1 MKTPRLL
8 TTTSALPNLFAA
20 LTGLTAAPLAA
31 LLFLTTLAALTAPTV
46 TVRAQTLTPVT
57 RFHPGQNPRAPYFD
71 ELLSG
76 FLQSASPAIPGGF
89 LQMPFVGTPV
99 WVYVGEKD
107 TTQFMA
113 YASGYEMA
121 EAQPPGKCR
130 ARLTR
135 YNIRAELTEHP
146 AFLEQLYTY
155 PDTTAEKGFLIDLDH
170 ALSGPGCEDMDV
182 VFIDKRTI
190 RAHRRTA
197 VAGNTSQPD
206 LYYYARFSHPFT
218 TWNVRR
224 ERVTLEN
231 GQKES
236 RCKVAFTFPLKP
248 GEQLKVISAVSA
260 LSTNEA
266 YACVEGH
273 RLATPFSDKRK
284 PLPPRDDTPL
294 LAQNEGGTPSGSA
307 SRRHGGTSTSRSKTG
322 GRPATGKP
330 EPASPY
336 AFIEITT
343 RQAPL
348 QAAFHA
354 AMNRLISLPAMKGV
368 TQADDFLQRL
378 AALYP
383 AAEPAP
389 DALATDTLLRSM
401 AQSMLKGES
410 QQVDA
415 TAQAAW
421 YVFNAIGFR
430 PVRQSPGTW
439 QVVRPVFNIVT
450 LHVGRGRRFMLH
462 TKRNL
467 PSRPIVGRATLQGTP
482 LPAGLTFTHEQLVR
496 GGIMEITCSEANL

>member
-1 MKTPRLL
+1 MPKADMKTLRHLTPTAVLAVL
-8 TTTSALPNLFAA
+8 TTVPTAA
-20 LTGLTAAPLAA
+20 LLAA
-31 LLFLTTLAALTAPTV
+31 LLFLMPLTVPTA
-46 TVRAQTLTPVT
+46 TVQAQNLTPVT
-57 RFHPGQNPRAPYFD
+57 RFHAGQNPNAPYFD

-76 FLQSASPAIPGGF
+76 FLQSASPNIPGGF
-89 LQMPFVGTPV
+89 LQMPFVGNPV

-107 TTQFMA
+107 STQFMA
-113 YASGYEMA
+113 YASGYEFA
-121 EAQPPGKCR
+121 EGLPPGKCR

-135 YNIRAELTEHP
+135 YDIRAELTEHP

-197 VAGNTSQPD
+197 VAGNAAQPD

-273 RLATPFSDKRK
+273 RPATPFSDKRK
-284 PLPPRDDTPL
+284 PLPPRDYTPL
-294 LAQNEGGTPSGSA
+294 LAQNEGGSPSGPA
-307 SRRHGGTSTSRSKTG
+307 SRRHGGTSASRSKTG
-322 GRPATGKP
+322 GRTQAGKTA
-330 EPASPY
+330 PASPY

-389 DALATDTLLRSM
+389 DALATDSLLRSM
-401 AQSMLKGES
+401 AQSMLKGENE
-410 QQVDA
+410 QADA

-430 PVRQSPGTW
+430 PVRQSAGTW

-450 LHVGRGRRFMLH
+450 LHVGRGRRFILH

-467 PSRPIVGRATLQGTP
+467 PSRPLVGRATLQGNP
-482 LPAGLTFTHEQLVR
+482 LPVGLTFTHEQLVR